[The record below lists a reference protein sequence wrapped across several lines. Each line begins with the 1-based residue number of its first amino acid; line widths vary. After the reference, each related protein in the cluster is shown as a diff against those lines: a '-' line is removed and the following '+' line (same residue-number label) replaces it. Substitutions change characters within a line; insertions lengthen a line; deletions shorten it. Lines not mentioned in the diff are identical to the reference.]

1 MKKNILLRGIMVG
14 ALAVATAG
22 FAGCHANIGPPS
34 LDWEVQMGGHGE
46 EGHEAEGHETEGHE
60 EELLEEVLHEELLE
74 DEILDLEETE
84 DLEETDILDEEDIEE
99 ATASS
104 TSGNAVTIDHVN
116 FRTKASRDADI
127 METITTG
134 IEVEVLSTEGE
145 WAHISYN
152 GKTGY
157 VSVEYLDIEDF

>member
-34 LDWEVQMGGHGE
+34 LDWEVQQMGGHGE
-46 EGHEAEGHETEGHE
+46 EGHEAEGHEAEGHE
-60 EELLEEVLHEELLE
+60 EELLEEILHEELLE
-74 DEILDLEETE
+74 EEILDIE
-84 DLEETDILDEEDIEE
+84 DVEETDVLDEEDIEVV
-99 ATASS
+99 AHGD
-104 TSGNAVTIDHVN
+104 SGTAVTIDHVN

-127 METITTG
+127 MESLTTG
-134 IEVEVLSTEGE
+134 VEVEVLSSDGE
-145 WAHISYN
+145 WAHISYD

-157 VSVEYLDIEDF
+157 VSVDYLEFTEE